1 MGIILLE
8 FVKFNG
14 KKCPPRQSDHLLV
27 KLEFDFFSLKLLW
40 EGIRLWESSCSNLL
54 SLMERNAPHGSRTIC
69 LSN

>member
-27 KLEFDFFSLKLLW
+27 KLELMLNFFSSYYKSGAKL
-40 EGIRLWESSCSNLL
+40 NLMMHVHFHAHIGL
-54 SLMERNAPHGSRTIC
+54 GYMTNV
-69 LSN
+69 